1 MPIAVV
7 GLGNLLLGDEGV
19 GIHAVRLL
27 RERFA
32 RPDVTY
38 LDGGTLGLSLLP
50 YLEEATRL
58 LFLDA
63 IRADAPPGTV
73 LRVSLLDGP
82 TRIPLK
88 VSAHDIALP
97 DLVALLKLRRGED
110 LRTVELLGVV
120 PARIEPSTEL
130 SPTVQASLPD
140 LVSWALRILRQW
152 GALDHQSRSVRGS
165 GARSAFSTAPR
176 YDFSKGRSDE

>member
-1 MPIAVV
+1 MSITVV
-7 GLGNLLLGDEGV
+7 GLGNLLMGDEGV
-19 GIHAVRLL
+19 GVHALRLL

-32 RPDVTY
+32 RPGVTY

-73 LRVSLLDGP
+73 LRLSLLAGP
-82 TRIPLK
+82 ARIPLK

-97 DLVALLKLRRGED
+97 DLVALLKLRRGEG
-110 LRTVELLGVV
+110 LRAVELLGVV
-120 PARIEPSTEL
+120 PERVEPSTEL
-130 SPTVQASLPD
+130 SPTVQASFPD
-140 LVSWALRILRQW
+140 LIAWTCRILEQW
-152 GALDHQSRSVRGS
+152 GASDGLWEQGAHVS
-165 GARSAFSTAPR
+165 GRA
-176 YDFSKGRSDE
+176 G

>member
-1 MPIAVV
+1 MSITVT
-7 GLGNLLLGDEGV
+7 GLGNLLMGDEGV
-19 GIHAVRLL
+19 GVHAVRLL

-38 LDGGTLGLSLLP
+38 LDGGTLGLSLLA
-50 YLEEATRL
+50 YLEEATHL

-97 DLVALLKLRRGED
+97 DLVALLKFRRGED
-110 LRTVELLGVV
+110 LRAVELLGVV
-120 PARIEPSTEL
+120 PERIEPSTEL
-130 SPTVQASLPD
+130 SSTVQASLPD
-140 LVSWALRILRQW
+140 LISWALRILQQW
-152 GALDHQSRSVRGS
+152 GASDSLTEEGLY
-165 GARSAFSTAPR
+165 TP
-176 YDFSKGRSDE
+176 GRAWSP